1 MSSPAISHADQ
12 LKRPNAW
19 KYIVGA
25 VFAFPTLFVLWLI
38 FDFRVLHP
46 ELVNV
51 DVETTM
57 DRVRWFGVPLAAV
70 ALLFGGNW
78 VAASIKADVREREW
92 QQKTQHLK
100 DQEAAAH
107 GEKARREYVLEVIGL
122 GVTVE
127 KYRQGKLW
135 DILQKGTPFT
145 SIREQDPKKYPWT
158 GNDKDGVSGGR
169 ACDALENG
177 AEPSPMFWGVPTFY
191 AGAPID
197 DPAQQPSDIQP
208 MAGMAASAVGT
219 GMAWHLFVTGQWQ
232 LSERPD
238 GLLEQVFA
246 FFDAHPDLPYLVLLS
261 DDSSATRDGT
271 RAPGTPSLIKDGY
284 YIPAMPDA
292 TAVFVLARRE
302 RVEPLRPYVWDDP
315 DNNYLQEN
323 LRRMYFKLTKTVPNP
338 EKLAHP
344 EKINIGRQPSVAE
357 WLQAAAAFAKR
368 PVFDKEHADVSSA
381 AFRRWLNSP
390 PKDWKPTP
398 WFPVPWNQNQMQAFD
413 SLPSLG
419 FIHRPVFVKFEDEH
433 GHPVK
438 RRDERQKIME
448 AGWQQ
453 ALQTLPEAERAKGPA
468 RIVGAFGNHV
478 EQQLALE
485 ATLHHYAAQG
495 GPEID
500 TSKTAQFINTDRR
513 FGNTGAATFFVQM
526 ALGVMGSYIGGGT
539 SAAINLRD
547 PAGASIVFIS
557 PPSEEK
563 RKAQQGRDVF
573 KHQVKPAIDPDNY
586 KAPTVG
592 QVLQAGEAPSAQDI
606 NPVMHGPGSQ
616 E

>member
-1 MSSPAISHADQ
+1 MSSPTIPGEAQI
-12 LKRPNAW
+12 KRPIAW
-19 KYIVGA
+19 RYVAGA
-25 VFAFPTLFVLWLI
+25 VITFPFLFVLWLI

-57 DRVRWFGVPLAAV
+57 DKIRWFGVPLVAV
-70 ALLFGGNW
+70 VLLFGGKW
-78 VAASIKADVREREW
+78 LVTSFAADARSREW
-92 QQKTQHLK
+92 QEKTQHLK
-100 DQEAAAH
+100 DQAATANT
-107 GEKARREYVLEVIGL
+107 EKAHREYVLEVIGL

-135 DILQKGTPFT
+135 DILQKGTSYT
-145 SIREQDPKKYPWT
+145 SIREQDPNKYEWS
-158 GNDKDGVSGGR
+158 GIDKEGVSGSR
-169 ACDALENG
+169 SCDALENG

-191 AGAPID
+191 AGGPID
-197 DPAQQPSDIQP
+197 DPAKQPSEIDP
-208 MAGMAASAVGT
+208 EPGLAGSAEGI
-219 GMAWHLFVTGQWQ
+219 GMAWHLFVTGPWQ

-238 GLLEQVFA
+238 QLLDQVFA
-246 FFDAHPDLPYLVLLS
+246 FFDAHPDLPYVVLLS
-261 DDSSATRDGT
+261 ADDVFLRD
-271 RAPGTPSLIKDGY
+271 RLEAPGGPQRVKDGY
-284 YIPAMPDA
+284 YIPDMPDS

-315 DNNYLQEN
+315 NNDYLQEN
-323 LRRMYFKLTKTVPNP
+323 LRMMYYELKDSVPNP

-344 EKINIGRQPSVAE
+344 EKINIGRQPSVSE
-357 WLQAAAAFAKR
+357 WLTAAAAFAKR
-368 PVFDKEHADVSSA
+368 PVFDKKESEVSLAS
-381 AFRRWLNSP
+381 FRRWINGP

-398 WFPVPWNQNQMQAFD
+398 WFPVPWNRNQMEAFD
-413 SLPSLG
+413 NLPSLG

-433 GHPVK
+433 GQPVT
-438 RRDERQKIME
+438 RRDARQKILE

-453 ALQTLPEAERAKGPA
+453 ALQTLPEPERAKGPV
-468 RIVGAFGNHV
+468 RIIGAFGNHA

-513 FGNTGAATFFVQM
+513 FGNSGASTFFVQM
-526 ALGVMGSYIGGGT
+526 ALGVLGSYIEGGA

-547 PAGASIVFIS
+547 PTGASIVFIS

-573 KHQVKPAIDPDNY
+573 KHRVEPAIDPENY
-586 KAPTVG
+586 KPPTVG
-592 QVLQAGEAPSAQDI
+592 AVLNGSKAANAQGSGASAPR
-606 NPVMHGPGSQ
+606 
-616 E
+616 